1 MEGVI
6 KGGEGV
12 INALNVCV
20 GLSSIFNFFK
30 NGKFEK
36 NNITHNREFAD
47 LSFQGLLHRKLML
60 HKGSLG

>member
-1 MEGVI
+1 MPEVEGVI

-20 GLSSIFNFFK
+20 GLSRIFNFFK

-36 NNITHNREFAD
+36 IT
-47 LSFQGLLHRKLML
+47 
-60 HKGSLG
+60 